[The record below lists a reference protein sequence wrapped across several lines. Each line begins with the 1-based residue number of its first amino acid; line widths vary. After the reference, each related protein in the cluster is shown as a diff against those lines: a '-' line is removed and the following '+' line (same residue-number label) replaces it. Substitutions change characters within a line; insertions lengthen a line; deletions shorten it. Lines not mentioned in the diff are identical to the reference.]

1 MRPTRVTLRV
11 SMSSVASYGAGSA
24 SQLVRGWYSDVTS
37 RVSSPWASEA
47 SATHAA
53 QSPAAFASDMV
64 KN

>member
-1 MRPTRVTLRV
+1 MKPTYITLRV
-11 SMSSVASYGAGSA
+11 SMSAAATFGAGSA

-37 RVSSPWASEA
+37 RVSGPWASEA